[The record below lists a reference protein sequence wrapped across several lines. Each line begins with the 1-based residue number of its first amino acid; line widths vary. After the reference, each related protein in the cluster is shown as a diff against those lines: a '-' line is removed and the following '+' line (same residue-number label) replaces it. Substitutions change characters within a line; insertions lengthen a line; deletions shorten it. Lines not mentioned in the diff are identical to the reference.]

1 MKRRAQ
7 HDSHSRRKPERGMTL
22 VEVLIAMVILAV
34 GMGSLLILFL
44 GATNSANRNNK
55 DTSGTLLAQMV
66 LDQISAQHP
75 NSTATIT
82 LTDCA
87 GNQWTVATAG
97 GAAPSGTGANLDQ
110 NTNSLSYGSIDQTQ
124 LYSAIPAN
132 YAMQYTDCDTGG
144 HQTVYDVRWN
154 VMTVTANST
163 RMITVSARQANIASN
178 QLGNARFAIPV
189 TLRGIGGP

>member
-1 MKRRAQ
+1 MEKHALRGSHRA
-7 HDSHSRRKPERGMTL
+7 RKPEQGMTL
-22 VEVLIAMVILAV
+22 IEVLMAMVILAV

-44 GATNSANRNNK
+44 GATNSATRNSK

-66 LDQISAQHP
+66 LDQVSAQHP
-75 NSTATIT
+75 NSNATIT

-87 GNQWTVATAG
+87 SNQWTVATAG
-97 GAAPSGTGANLDQ
+97 GAAPSGAGANLDQ
-110 NTNSLSYGSIDQTQ
+110 NAASLSYGSIDQTQ
-124 LYSAIPAN
+124 QYITIPAN
-132 YAMQYTDCDTGG
+132 YAMQYTDCDANG
-144 HQTVYDVRWN
+144 HQNVYDVRWN